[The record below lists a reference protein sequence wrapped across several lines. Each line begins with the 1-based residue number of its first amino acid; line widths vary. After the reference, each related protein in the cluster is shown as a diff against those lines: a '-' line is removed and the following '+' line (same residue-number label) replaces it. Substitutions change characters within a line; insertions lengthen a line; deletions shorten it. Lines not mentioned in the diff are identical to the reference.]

1 MPALQ
6 YSLNALVIIPVW
18 TANNSWYVVTIMCCP
33 YSHVPTC
40 TTSID
45 CPILLLIGSVD
56 MLKDVVVVLVLLL
69 ILAGDVE
76 LNPGPGKCELY
87 IPTCC

>member
-1 MPALQ
+1 
-6 YSLNALVIIPVW
+6 
-18 TANNSWYVVTIMCCP
+18 MCCP
-33 YSHVPTC
+33 LYYSLQLV
-40 TTSID
+40 
-45 CPILLLIGSVD
+45 LLSLNVLFHIIVGSVD

-87 IPTCC
+87 TNMLLSVNVVTQLLNTYSEGTGETKDSIISS

>member
-1 MPALQ
+1 MCFPLY
-6 YSLNALVIIPVW
+6 YSLQLVLLSLIVLFHII
-18 TANNSWYVVTIMCCP
+18 
-33 YSHVPTC
+33 
-40 TTSID
+40 
-45 CPILLLIGSVD
+45 IGSVD
-56 MLKDVVVVLVLLL
+56 MLKDVVVVLVILL